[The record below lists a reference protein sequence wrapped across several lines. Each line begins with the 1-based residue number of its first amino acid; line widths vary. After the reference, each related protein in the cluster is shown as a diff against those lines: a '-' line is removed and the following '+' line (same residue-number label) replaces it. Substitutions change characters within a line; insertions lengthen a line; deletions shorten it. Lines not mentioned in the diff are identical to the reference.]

1 MKKTFI
7 SLLFLLTIL
16 SCTKE
21 EPDSSSSQNQK
32 LETDNLLSE
41 IEALRQEVQEL
52 RDLLETITI
61 VSDLDAISQKLDDLN
76 DIKEE
81 VGELTSY
88 YFEVDGLR
96 FDKNGNVVSTPKLEN
111 VVVENGSG
119 NSTLTTT
126 RTYDGEGRLIEL
138 MKKYSN
144 YSMGGQMLPYRW
156 KQEIY
161 EYNGK
166 TLITTIRTDEYGLP
180 AGQDYEETITT
191 KEYW

>member
-61 VSDLDAISQKLDDLN
+61 VSDLDAINQKLDDLN

-81 VGELTSY
+81 IGELTSY

-144 YSMGGQMLPYRW
+144 YSMAETLPFIW

-166 TLITTIRTDEYGLP
+166 TLITTRRTDKNGLP
-180 AGQDYEETITT
+180 AGQDYEETITAT
-191 KEYW
+191 EYW